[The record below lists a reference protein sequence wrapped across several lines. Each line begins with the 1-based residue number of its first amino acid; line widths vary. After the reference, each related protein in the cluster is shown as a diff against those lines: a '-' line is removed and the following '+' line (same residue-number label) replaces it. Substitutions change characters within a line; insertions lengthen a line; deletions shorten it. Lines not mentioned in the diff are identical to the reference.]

1 MGTENTMIT
10 ASFPNEEFI
19 DQNKMDKIEATKIVM
34 KEVDPSLVK
43 SEEKVDISGLKLKDI
58 ATGIRKTVGDL
69 ADKIGDKSLGDIGHS
84 VTTGISKIGAGLAGL
99 AGRLGIGALGVVGA
113 PVGAAVAVHDVKG
126 FGDKFSS
133 FFDKV
138 KETIKQVVDNAQQS
152 HDHENDME
160 GHIAHHDDLDHF
172 QVYTADGQP
181 FGVDQ
186 EGPLPH
192 WEHNHEDGFICR
204 DNNGLAFTKEEG
216 DEAAKNGMLLACLDS
231 SEQNDVS
238 DNKVSGKEFADKDK
252 MASVE
257 EVSAEEVHKEEDE
270 IKIPGMLY

>member
-1 MGTENTMIT
+1 MEAENTMIT

-19 DQNKMDKIEATKIVM
+19 DQDKMDKIEATKIVM
-34 KEVDPSLVK
+34 REVDPSLVK
-43 SEEKVDISGLKLKDI
+43 SEGKVDISGLKLKDI

-138 KETIKQVVDNAQQS
+138 KETIKQVVDNA
-152 HDHENDME
+152 HDYENDME

-216 DEAAKNGMLLACLDS
+216 DKAAKNGMLLACLDS

-238 DNKVSGKEFADKDK
+238 DNKTFGKEFADKDQ

-257 EVSAEEVHKEEDE
+257 EVRKEEDE
-270 IKIPGMLY
+270 IRGPEMPY